1 MKNFLVGIIFSL
13 LLLLCFI
20 LLRNII
26 GLWEAFGFSLLIS
39 TSVFVIY
46 VHKKRSK
53 FKEIILLSIMTG
65 IFFIIFA
72 SLGIKLFPV
81 EEIRDVGDILM
92 PYLNAFIFGLC
103 AFICFIALGSFFN
116 RHINKDTTF

>member
-1 MKNFLVGIIFSL
+1 MKDFLVGITFSL

-39 TSVFVIY
+39 TIFFVIY
-46 VHKKRSK
+46 VHKKKSK
-53 FKEIILLSIMTG
+53 FKEIILISIGTG
-65 IFFIIFA
+65 TFLIIFA
-72 SLGIKLFPV
+72 SIGIKLFPV

-92 PYLNAFIFGLC
+92 PYFNAFIFGLC
-103 AFICFIALGSFFN
+103 AFICFIAFGSFFN
-116 RHINKDTTF
+116 RHNNKNTTF